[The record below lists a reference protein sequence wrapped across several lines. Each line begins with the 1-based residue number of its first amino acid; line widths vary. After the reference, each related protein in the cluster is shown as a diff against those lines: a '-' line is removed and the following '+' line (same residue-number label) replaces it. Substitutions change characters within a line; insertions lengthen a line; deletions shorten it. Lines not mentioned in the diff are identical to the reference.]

1 FRCEYDLQNHGDGE
15 TKKKY
20 YTENIAYWPFDIE
33 QGRPHR
39 FGKSTYLCLYY
50 DVHDVNDFD
59 QLFGPL
65 YIGKYPTP
73 SHNTHLVLRFDL
85 STIDTD
91 SYEEMQVAFNDQLN
105 RNLCEFIKK
114 YEVEL
119 DEYDTPGNN
128 SAFRMEVRFLN
139 DIECRE
145 VSRIEQFFTT
155 NFFAPLKK
163 GCSHAIDKL
172 YVTGVTP
179 IFHAGLSPL
188 LILDDISNQPEF
200 HGICGSTENEV
211 KAISLYY
218 FDNNEQLANDAVDQI
233 KRKSIGFVSTPSELT
248 AVNSTRILTYIAE
261 QSPVSINNLFDIL
274 IHGSVQISHQNNF
287 NYSDLFNTG
296 EENIMFQQQRLV
308 WSLLYYFGILT
319 HVSDCISAKKDIG
332 CQRFQAYTSLIQGNI
347 DHLAK
352 GKVRNY
358 SDSGIVD
365 SRVGT
370 KKDPSQLRGYLILT
384 IGSCRVIV
392 WSSNS
397 MIID

>member
-1 FRCEYDLQNHGDGE
+1 
-15 TKKKY
+15 
-20 YTENIAYWPFDIE
+20 
-33 QGRPHR
+33 
-39 FGKSTYLCLYY
+39 
-50 DVHDVNDFD
+50 
-59 QLFGPL
+59 
-65 YIGKYPTP
+65 
-73 SHNTHLVLRFDL
+73 
-85 STIDTD
+85 
-91 SYEEMQVAFNDQLN
+91 
-105 RNLCEFIKK
+105 
-114 YEVEL
+114 
-119 DEYDTPGNN
+119 EYDTPGNN

-319 HVSDCISAKKDIG
+319 HGQSG
-332 CQRFQAYTSLIQGNI
+332 ELLILNEVTRI
-347 DHLAK
+347 EAK

-384 IGSCRVIV
+384 IGSCRVI
-392 WSSNS
+392 
-397 MIID
+397 